1 MQTALS
7 PELRLLTQAASPV
20 ATSGGQAH
28 AHARKLDW
36 DVVLRQAR
44 RHRMGPLLSR
54 HLETAGLDI
63 PSAVVAELADDR
75 LRTAAR
81 NLRLLASSRA
91 IVAALDQAGVT
102 VMALKGV
109 ALLEETYDDLSLRP
123 MVDLDFLVPEASI
136 QRAEDLVVALGF
148 GSARPRVE
156 GFVGPRAGK
165 YAYPQL
171 TSADGLVH
179 VDLHRHVLPDAGFD
193 IAEYWAHARPSQV
206 GAHLL
211 PDHEDLLVHLAAH
224 FFKDRVRRSA
234 GSLGQLADIAWMAHV
249 RPPDWDVVVA
259 RARQY
264 GLHGR
269 VFLALMATN
278 ELLGPIV
285 PPEVLAALRPA
296 SYSPSVGRAFLKR
309 RLLADAPWHPSG
321 YFVGV
326 PGEAYSPRWRPLRRI
341 LPDRAYLEAGYGSH
355 TGPGSSYG
363 RLLWVRGRQA
373 LGKLRPWHLYRDAQ
387 LNRWMRAV
395 AEEGTTRAP
404 V

>member
-1 MQTALS
+1 VPATLS

-20 ATSGGQAH
+20 PVGSGSL
-28 AHARKLDW
+28 LDHSRELEW

-44 RHRMGPLLSR
+44 RHRLASLLSR
-54 HLETAGLDI
+54 HLETAGLDV
-63 PSAVVAELADDR
+63 PSAVVAELSADR
-75 LRTAAR
+75 QRTAAR
-81 NLRLLASSRA
+81 NLRLLAGSRA
-91 IVAALDQAGVT
+91 IVAAVDQGGVT

-136 QRAEDLVVALGF
+136 EQAEDIVVGLGF
-148 GSARPRVE
+148 RSARPRHD

-179 VDLHRHVLPDAGFD
+179 VDLHRHVLPDSGFD
-193 IAEYWAHARPSQV
+193 IAEYWAHARTSRV

-234 GSLGQLADIAWMAHV
+234 GSLGQLADMAWLAHV
-249 RPPDWDVVVA
+249 RRPDWDVVVA

-264 GLHGR
+264 RLHGR
-269 VFLALMATN
+269 VFLALMSTN

-326 PGEAYSPRWRPLRRI
+326 PGEAYSSRWRPLRRM
-341 LPDRAYLEAGYGSH
+341 LPDRAYMEAGYGSPA
-355 TGPGSSYG
+355 GPGSSYG

-373 LGKLRPWHLYRDAQ
+373 LGKLRPWHLYRDAR
-387 LNRWMRAV
+387 LNRWMRTV
-395 AEEGTTRAP
+395 AEEGTTRTPA
-404 V
+404 